1 MSEFNIEVY
10 PDEIAE
16 ALIALA
22 ARGKEADEQLLVGK
36 LCPIVL
42 NECEE
47 AISHLKAD
55 AENPYNSEYFRT
67 LYKVFEEIVKTN
79 DLYLYEREQ

>member
-1 MSEFNIEVY
+1 MFKFNVDVY

-16 ALIALA
+16 SLIALA
-22 ARGKEADEQLLVGK
+22 ARGKESDEQFLVGK
-36 LCPIVL
+36 LCPVVL
-42 NECEE
+42 DECEK

-67 LYKVFEEIVKTN
+67 LYKVLEEIVKTN
-79 DLYLYEREQ
+79 DLYN